1 MKSDKSEL
9 DEETPVELRTES
21 LNDGTDSG
29 RPELTVTGRV
39 VSWLQRKESGAIWVG
54 DVFPPGEYTLVDHTD
69 IDRHP
74 TQLYEKGVEGIHAG
88 WLHASENMSLT
99 YSIPE
104 SAGVYL
110 IVTPTSE

>member
-1 MKSDKSEL
+1 MN
-9 DEETPVELRTES
+9 EETSVELRTES
-21 LNDGTDSG
+21 LHDDADPGT
-29 RPELTVTGRV
+29 PELTVAGRV
-39 VSWLQRKESGAIWVG
+39 VGWLQRKESGAIWMG

-69 IDRHP
+69 NDRHP
-74 TQLYEKGVEGIHAG
+74 TRLYEKEVEGIHAG

-99 YSIPE
+99 HSIPE